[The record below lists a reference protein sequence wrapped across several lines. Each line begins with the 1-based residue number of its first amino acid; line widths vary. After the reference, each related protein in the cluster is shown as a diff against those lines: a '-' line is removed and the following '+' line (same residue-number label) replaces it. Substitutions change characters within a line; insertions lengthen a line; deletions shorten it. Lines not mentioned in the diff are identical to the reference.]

1 MKKDKK
7 YAKAKKEQEVKI
19 HFFTFQKEIDEVKK
33 IIEGGENFDKYLKEV
48 DLLDGMDEN
57 DEIQEKEDNDEIKK
71 FTGLAPPPKKDGS
84 SKKKQKE
91 EPLDLLGVGG
101 DDLLNFGLP
110 NGGQNQKKDSED
122 AFDFGDFQ
130 APSNQQTQKKADN
143 TDLFDLTK

>member
-1 MKKDKK
+1 
-7 YAKAKKEQEVKI
+7 
-19 HFFTFQKEIDEVKK
+19 
-33 IIEGGENFDKYLKEV
+33 
-48 DLLDGMDEN
+48 MDEN

-110 NGGQNQKKDSED
+110 NGGQN
-122 AFDFGDFQ
+122 
-130 APSNQQTQKKADN
+130 
-143 TDLFDLTK
+143 